1 MKRILVAVDGSEP
14 ARKALAEASALAAR
28 FGAKLEIVHVL
39 LHRRPSEEFQRMA
52 EIEHLLPRI
61 PQDRLPDTGVQPG
74 TVFLGPFAT
83 PAAARRRVND
93 LALIEAL
100 GETVLED
107 AKERAEEAGARDVK
121 VATLDGDEAE
131 AVIDHAA
138 ETGADLIVVGSR
150 GLGRLKGLVLGSVS
164 RKIATHAKMSVLI
177 AR

>member
-1 MKRILVAVDGSEP
+1 MKRILVAVDGSSQ
-14 ARKALAEASALAAR
+14 ARKALSEASKIAVC
-28 FGAKLEIVHVL
+28 FGATLEIVHVL
-39 LHRRPSEEFQRMA
+39 MHRRPSEEFQRMA

-61 PQDRLPDTGVQPG
+61 PQERLPDTGVQPG

-83 PAAARRRVND
+83 PAAARRRVDD

-107 AKERAEEAGARDVK
+107 ARERAEEAGVRNVH

-131 AVIDHAA
+131 AVVEHA
-138 ETGADLIVVGSR
+138 EQTGADLIVAGSR